1 MWRTLKQITMKRVL
15 FIVATAATTIAIL
28 LGIKVHNMTAARER
42 LERNQQALLSDVEYY
57 KTRAD
62 KWAATAEVLELKLSE
77 LREARKEDM
86 KRIKELGI
94 RLREVESYA
103 HSVTQKRGGATLP
116 LRDTVIIRDTVKIF
130 SSEGGHT
137 QICGVVRNDSI
148 TYHFESV
155 DTIYQVVR
163 RVPRRFLFFRYGTKA
178 IHQDVWTSNP
188 ATKVIYTEY
197 IEIEGP
203 KAKRKGRRRN

>member
-1 MWRTLKQITMKRVL
+1 MTRIL
-15 FIVATAATTIAIL
+15 FMVATMATVIAIL
-28 LGIKVHNMTAARER
+28 LGVKLHQTSKEQER
-42 LERNQQALLSDVEYY
+42 LERNQRALLSDVECY

-62 KWAATAEVLELKLSE
+62 KWAATAEVLELKVSE
-77 LREARKEDM
+77 LRQARAEDT

-94 RLREVESYA
+94 RLREVENYA
-103 HSVTQKRGGATLP
+103 MSVTQKRGGATLP

-130 SSEGGHT
+130 SSERGHT
-137 QICGVVRNDSI
+137 ELNGMVRNDSI

-163 RVPRRFLFFRYGTKA
+163 RVPHRFLFFRYGTKA

-188 ATKVIYTEY
+188 TTKVVYTEY
-197 IEIEGP
+197 IEIEEP
-203 KAKRKGRRRN
+203 KRERRHRRRK

>member
-1 MWRTLKQITMKRVL
+1 MTRIL
-15 FIVATAATTIAIL
+15 FMVATMATVIAIL
-28 LGIKVHNMTAARER
+28 LGVKLHQTSKEQER
-42 LERNQQALLSDVEYY
+42 LERNQRALLSDVECY

-62 KWAATAEVLELKLSE
+62 KWAATAEVLELKVSE
-77 LREARKEDM
+77 LRQARAEDT

-103 HSVTQKRGGATLP
+103 MSVTQKRGGATLP

-130 SSEGGHT
+130 SSERGHT
-137 QICGVVRNDSI
+137 ELNGMVRNDSI

-163 RVPRRFLFFRYGTKA
+163 RVPHRFLFFRYGTKA

-188 ATKVIYTEY
+188 TTKVVYTEY
-197 IEIEGP
+197 IEIEEP
-203 KAKRKGRRRN
+203 KRERGHRRRK

>member
-1 MWRTLKQITMKRVL
+1 M
-15 FIVATAATTIAIL
+15 ATIIAIL
-28 LGIKVHNMTAARER
+28 LGVKLHNLTAEHER
-42 LERNQQALLSDVEYY
+42 LERNQRALLSKVETY

-62 KWAATAEVLELKLSE
+62 EWAATAEVLELKLSE
-77 LREARKEDM
+77 LRQARREDA

-103 HSVTQKRGGATLP
+103 MSVTQKRGGATLP

-130 SSEGGHT
+130 SSGRGHS
-137 QICGVVRNDSI
+137 CLSGMVRNDSI
-148 TYHFESV
+148 TYHFTST

-188 ATKVIYTEY
+188 TTKVIYTEY
-197 IEIEGP
+197 IELEKP
-203 KAKRKGRRRN
+203 TRTKRRRRQELK

>member
-1 MWRTLKQITMKRVL
+1 MTRIL
-15 FIVATAATTIAIL
+15 FMVATMATVIAIL
-28 LGIKVHNMTAARER
+28 LGVKLHQTSKEQER
-42 LERNQQALLSDVEYY
+42 LERNQRALLSDVECY

-62 KWAATAEVLELKLSE
+62 KWAATAEVLELKVSE
-77 LREARKEDM
+77 LRQARAEDT

-94 RLREVESYA
+94 RLREVENYA
-103 HSVTQKRGGATLP
+103 MSVTQKRGGATLP

-130 SSEGGHT
+130 SSERGHT
-137 QICGVVRNDSI
+137 ELSGMVRNDSI
-148 TYHFESV
+148 TYHFTSS

-188 ATKVIYTEY
+188 TTKVIYTEY
-197 IEIEGP
+197 IELEKP
-203 KAKRKGRRRN
+203 TRAKRRRRRE

>member
-1 MWRTLKQITMKRVL
+1 MRRVL
-15 FIVATAATTIAIL
+15 SIIATVATIIAIL
-28 LGIKVHNMTAARER
+28 LGVKLHNLTAEHER
-42 LERNQQALLSDVEYY
+42 LERNQRALLSKVATY

-62 KWAATAEVLELKLSE
+62 EWAATAEVLELKLSE
-77 LREARKEDM
+77 LRQARREDA

-94 RLREVESYA
+94 RLREVETYA
-103 HSVTQKRGGATLP
+103 RSVTQKRGAATLP

-130 SSEGGHT
+130 SSGRGHSELSGT
-137 QICGVVRNDSI
+137 IRNDSI
-148 TYHFESV
+148 TYHFTST

-188 ATKVIYTEY
+188 STRVIYTEY
-197 IEIEGP
+197 IELDKP
-203 KAKRKGRRRN
+203 TRAKRRRRRELE

>member
-1 MWRTLKQITMKRVL
+1 M
-15 FIVATAATTIAIL
+15 VATMATVIAIL
-28 LGIKVHNMTAARER
+28 LGVKLHQTSKEQER
-42 LERNQQALLSDVEYY
+42 LERNQRALLSDVECY

-62 KWAATAEVLELKLSE
+62 KWAATAEVLELKVSE
-77 LREARKEDM
+77 LRQARAEDT

-103 HSVTQKRGGATLP
+103 MSVTQKRGGATLP

-130 SSEGGHT
+130 SSERGHT
-137 QICGVVRNDSI
+137 ELNGMVRNDSI

-163 RVPRRFLFFRYGTKA
+163 RVPHRFLFFRYGTKA

-188 ATKVIYTEY
+188 TTKVVYTEY
-197 IEIEGP
+197 IEIEEP
-203 KAKRKGRRRN
+203 KRERGHRRRK

>member
-1 MWRTLKQITMKRVL
+1 M
-15 FIVATAATTIAIL
+15 ATIIAIL
-28 LGIKVHNMTAARER
+28 LGVKLHNITAEHER
-42 LERNQQALLSDVEYY
+42 LERNQRALLSKVATY

-62 KWAATAEVLELKLSE
+62 EWAATAEVLELKLSE
-77 LREARKEDM
+77 LRQARREDA

-103 HSVTQKRGGATLP
+103 RSVTQKRGGATLP

-130 SSEGGHT
+130 SSGRGHSEFS
-137 QICGVVRNDSI
+137 GMVRNDSI
-148 TYHFESV
+148 TYYFTST

-188 ATKVIYTEY
+188 STKVIYTEY
-197 IEIEGP
+197 IELKKP
-203 KAKRKGRRRN
+203 TRTKRRKRRE

>member
-1 MWRTLKQITMKRVL
+1 M
-15 FIVATAATTIAIL
+15 ATIIAIL
-28 LGIKVHNMTAARER
+28 LGVKLHNITAEHER
-42 LERNQQALLSDVEYY
+42 LERNQRALLSKVATY

-62 KWAATAEVLELKLSE
+62 EWAATAEVLELKLSE
-77 LREARKEDM
+77 LRQARREDA

-103 HSVTQKRGGATLP
+103 RSVTKKRGGATLP

-130 SSEGGHT
+130 SSERGHT
-137 QICGVVRNDSI
+137 ELSGMVRNDSI
-148 TYHFESV
+148 TYHFEST

-188 ATKVIYTEY
+188 STRVIYTEY
-197 IEIEGP
+197 IELEKP
-203 KAKRKGRRRN
+203 TRTKRRRRRERE

>member
-1 MWRTLKQITMKRVL
+1 MTRIL
-15 FIVATAATTIAIL
+15 FMVATMATVIAIL
-28 LGIKVHNMTAARER
+28 LGVKLHQTSKEQER
-42 LERNQQALLSDVEYY
+42 LERNQRALLSDVECY

-62 KWAATAEVLELKLSE
+62 KWAATAEVLELKVSE
-77 LREARKEDM
+77 LRQARAEDT

-94 RLREVESYA
+94 RLREVENYA
-103 HSVTQKRGGATLP
+103 MSVTQKRGGATLP

-130 SSEGGHT
+130 SSERGHT
-137 QICGVVRNDSI
+137 ELSGMVRNDSI
-148 TYHFESV
+148 TYHFTST

-188 ATKVIYTEY
+188 STRVIYTEY
-197 IEIEGP
+197 IELEKP
-203 KAKRKGRRRN
+203 TRTKRRRRRERE

>member
-1 MWRTLKQITMKRVL
+1 MKRVL
-15 FIVATAATTIAIL
+15 FIVATVATTIAIL
-28 LGIKVHNMTAARER
+28 LGVKLHNMTAERER
-42 LERNQQALLSDVEYY
+42 LERNQRALLSDVETY

-62 KWAATAEVLELKLSE
+62 KWAATAEVLELTINE
-77 LREARKEDM
+77 LRQARAEDT

-103 HSVTQKRGGATLP
+103 RSVTQKRGVATLP
-116 LRDTVIIRDTVKIF
+116 LRDTIIIRDTVKLF
-130 SSEGGHT
+130 SSGRGHT
-137 QICGVVRNDSI
+137 ELSGMVHNDSI
-148 TYHFESV
+148 TYHFTST

-188 ATKVIYTEY
+188 STKVVYTEY
-197 IEIEGP
+197 IELEKP
-203 KAKRKGRRRN
+203 KPAKQRKRRE

>member
-1 MWRTLKQITMKRVL
+1 M
-15 FIVATAATTIAIL
+15 ATVIAIL
-28 LGIKVHNMTAARER
+28 LGVKLHQTSKEQER
-42 LERNQQALLSDVEYY
+42 LERNQRALLSDVECY

-62 KWAATAEVLELKLSE
+62 KWAATAEVLELKVSE
-77 LREARKEDM
+77 LRQARAEDT

-94 RLREVESYA
+94 RLREVENYA
-103 HSVTQKRGGATLP
+103 MSVTQKRGGATLP

-130 SSEGGHT
+130 SSERGHT
-137 QICGVVRNDSI
+137 ELNGMVRNDSI

-163 RVPRRFLFFRYGTKA
+163 RVPHRFLFFRYGTKA

-188 ATKVIYTEY
+188 TTKVVYTEY
-197 IEIEGP
+197 IEIEEP
-203 KAKRKGRRRN
+203 KRERRHRRRK

>member
-1 MWRTLKQITMKRVL
+1 M
-15 FIVATAATTIAIL
+15 ATVIAIL
-28 LGIKVHNMTAARER
+28 LGVKLHQTSKEQER
-42 LERNQQALLSDVEYY
+42 LERNQRALLSDVECY

-62 KWAATAEVLELKLSE
+62 KWAATAEVLELKVSE
-77 LREARKEDM
+77 LRQARAEDT

-94 RLREVESYA
+94 RLREVENYA
-103 HSVTQKRGGATLP
+103 MSVTQKRGGATLP

-130 SSEGGHT
+130 SSERGHT
-137 QICGVVRNDSI
+137 ELSGMVRNDSI
-148 TYHFESV
+148 TYHFTST

-188 ATKVIYTEY
+188 STRVIYTEY
-197 IEIEGP
+197 IELEKP
-203 KAKRKGRRRN
+203 TRTKRRRRRERE

>member
-1 MWRTLKQITMKRVL
+1 M
-15 FIVATAATTIAIL
+15 VATMATVIAIL
-28 LGIKVHNMTAARER
+28 LGVKLHQTSKEQER
-42 LERNQQALLSDVEYY
+42 LERNQRALLSDVECY

-62 KWAATAEVLELKLSE
+62 KWAATAEVLELKVSE
-77 LREARKEDM
+77 LRQARAEDT

-94 RLREVESYA
+94 RLREVENYA
-103 HSVTQKRGGATLP
+103 MSVTQKRGGATLP

-130 SSEGGHT
+130 SSERGHT
-137 QICGVVRNDSI
+137 ELSGMVRNDSI
-148 TYHFESV
+148 TYHFTST

-188 ATKVIYTEY
+188 STRVIYTEY
-197 IEIEGP
+197 IELEKP
-203 KAKRKGRRRN
+203 TRTKRRRRRERE

>member
-1 MWRTLKQITMKRVL
+1 M
-15 FIVATAATTIAIL
+15 ATVIAIL
-28 LGIKVHNMTAARER
+28 LGVKLHQTSKEQER
-42 LERNQQALLSDVEYY
+42 LERNQRALLSDVECY

-62 KWAATAEVLELKLSE
+62 KWAATAEVLELKVSE
-77 LREARKEDM
+77 LRQARAEDT

-94 RLREVESYA
+94 RLREVENYA
-103 HSVTQKRGGATLP
+103 MSVTQKRGGATLP

-130 SSEGGHT
+130 SSERGHT
-137 QICGVVRNDSI
+137 ELNGMVRNDSI

-163 RVPRRFLFFRYGTKA
+163 RVPHRFLFFRYGTKA

-188 ATKVIYTEY
+188 TTKVVYTEY
-197 IEIEGP
+197 IEIEEPERERGH
-203 KAKRKGRRRN
+203 RRRK

>member
-1 MWRTLKQITMKRVL
+1 M
-15 FIVATAATTIAIL
+15 ATVIAIL
-28 LGIKVHNMTAARER
+28 LGVKLHQTSKEQER
-42 LERNQQALLSDVEYY
+42 LERNQRALLSDVECY

-62 KWAATAEVLELKLSE
+62 KWAATAEVLELKVSE
-77 LREARKEDM
+77 LRQARAEDT

-94 RLREVESYA
+94 RLREVENYA
-103 HSVTQKRGGATLP
+103 MSVTQKRGGATLP

-130 SSEGGHT
+130 SSGRGHT
-137 QICGVVRNDSI
+137 ELSGMVRNDSI
-148 TYHFESV
+148 TYHFTSS

-188 ATKVIYTEY
+188 TTKVIYTEY
-197 IEIEGP
+197 IELEKP
-203 KAKRKGRRRN
+203 TRAKRRRRRE

>member
-1 MWRTLKQITMKRVL
+1 M
-15 FIVATAATTIAIL
+15 ATVIAIL
-28 LGIKVHNMTAARER
+28 LGVKLHQTSKEQER
-42 LERNQQALLSDVEYY
+42 LERNQRALLSDVECY

-62 KWAATAEVLELKLSE
+62 KWAATAEVLELKVSE
-77 LREARKEDM
+77 LRQARAEDT

-94 RLREVESYA
+94 RLREVENYA
-103 HSVTQKRGGATLP
+103 MSVTQKRGGATLP

-130 SSEGGHT
+130 SSGRGHT
-137 QICGVVRNDSI
+137 ELSGMVRNDSI
-148 TYHFESV
+148 TYHFTST

-188 ATKVIYTEY
+188 STRVIYTEY
-197 IEIEGP
+197 IELEKP
-203 KAKRKGRRRN
+203 TRTKRRRRRERE

>member
-1 MWRTLKQITMKRVL
+1 MTRILLM
-15 FIVATAATTIAIL
+15 VATMATVIAIL
-28 LGIKVHNMTAARER
+28 LGVKLHQTSNEQER
-42 LERNQQALLSDVEYY
+42 LERNQRALLSDVECY

-62 KWAATAEVLELKLSE
+62 KWAATAEVLELKVSE
-77 LREARKEDM
+77 LRQARAEDT

-94 RLREVESYA
+94 RLCEVENYA
-103 HSVTQKRGGATLP
+103 MSVTQKRGGATLP

-130 SSEGGHT
+130 SSERGHT
-137 QICGVVRNDSI
+137 ELNGMVRNDSI

-163 RVPRRFLFFRYGTKA
+163 RVPHRFLFFRYGTKA

-188 ATKVIYTEY
+188 ATKVVYTEY
-197 IEIEGP
+197 IEIEEP
-203 KAKRKGRRRN
+203 ERERRHRRRK

>member
-1 MWRTLKQITMKRVL
+1 MKRVL
-15 FIVATAATTIAIL
+15 FIVASVATTIAIL
-28 LGIKVHNMTAARER
+28 LGVKLHNMTAERER
-42 LERNQQALLSDVEYY
+42 LERNQRALLSDVETY

-62 KWAATAEVLELKLSE
+62 KWAATAEVLELTINE
-77 LREARKEDM
+77 LRQARAEDT

-103 HSVTQKRGGATLP
+103 RSVTQKRGAATLP
-116 LRDTVIIRDTVKIF
+116 LRDTIIIRDTVKLF
-130 SSEGGHT
+130 SSGRGHT
-137 QICGVVRNDSI
+137 ELNGFVHNDSI
-148 TYHFESV
+148 TYHFTST

-188 ATKVIYTEY
+188 STKVVYTEY
-197 IEIEGP
+197 IELEKPRPP
-203 KAKRKGRRRN
+203 KRRKRRE

>member
-1 MWRTLKQITMKRVL
+1 MTRIL
-15 FIVATAATTIAIL
+15 FMVATMATVIAIL
-28 LGIKVHNMTAARER
+28 LGVKLHQTSKEQER
-42 LERNQQALLSDVEYY
+42 LERNQRALLSDVECY

-62 KWAATAEVLELKLSE
+62 KWAATAEVLELKVSE
-77 LREARKEDM
+77 LRQARAEDT

-94 RLREVESYA
+94 RLREVENYA
-103 HSVTQKRGGATLP
+103 MSVTQKRGDATLP

-130 SSEGGHT
+130 SSERGHT
-137 QICGVVRNDSI
+137 ELNGMVRNDSI

-163 RVPRRFLFFRYGTKA
+163 RVPHRFLFFRYGTKA

-188 ATKVIYTEY
+188 TTKVVYTEY
-197 IEIEGP
+197 IEIEEP
-203 KAKRKGRRRN
+203 KRERRHRRRK

>member
-1 MWRTLKQITMKRVL
+1 MRRVL
-15 FIVATAATTIAIL
+15 SIIATVATIIAIL
-28 LGIKVHNMTAARER
+28 LGVKLHNITAEHER
-42 LERNQQALLSDVEYY
+42 LERNQRALLSKVETY

-62 KWAATAEVLELKLSE
+62 EWAATAEVLELKLSE
-77 LREARKEDM
+77 LRQARREDA

-103 HSVTQKRGGATLP
+103 RSVTQKRGGATLP

-130 SSEGGHT
+130 SSGRGHSELSGT
-137 QICGVVRNDSI
+137 IRNDSI
-148 TYHFESV
+148 TYHFTST

-188 ATKVIYTEY
+188 STKVIYTEY
-197 IEIEGP
+197 IELEKP
-203 KAKRKGRRRN
+203 TRTKRRRRRELE

>member
-1 MWRTLKQITMKRVL
+1 M
-15 FIVATAATTIAIL
+15 ATTIAIL
-28 LGIKVHNMTAARER
+28 LGVRLHHMSAEQER
-42 LERNQQALLSDVEYY
+42 LERNQRALLSKVETY

-62 KWAATAEVLELKLSE
+62 EWAATAEVLELKLSE
-77 LREARKEDM
+77 LRQARREDA

-103 HSVTQKRGGATLP
+103 RSVTQKRGGATLP

-130 SSEGGHT
+130 SSERGHT
-137 QICGVVRNDSI
+137 ELSGMVRNDSI
-148 TYHFESV
+148 TYHFTST

-188 ATKVIYTEY
+188 TTKVIYTEY
-197 IEIEGP
+197 IELEKP
-203 KAKRKGRRRN
+203 TRTKRRRLREQE

>member
-1 MWRTLKQITMKRVL
+1 M
-15 FIVATAATTIAIL
+15 VATMATVIAIL
-28 LGIKVHNMTAARER
+28 LGVKLHQTSKEQER
-42 LERNQQALLSDVEYY
+42 LERNQRALLSDVECY

-62 KWAATAEVLELKLSE
+62 KWAATAEVLELKVSE
-77 LREARKEDM
+77 LRQARAEDT

-94 RLREVESYA
+94 RLREVENYA
-103 HSVTQKRGGATLP
+103 MSVTQKRGGATLP

-130 SSEGGHT
+130 SSERGHT
-137 QICGVVRNDSI
+137 ELNGMVRNDSI

-163 RVPRRFLFFRYGTKA
+163 RVPHRFLFFRYGTKA

-188 ATKVIYTEY
+188 TTKVVYTEY
-197 IEIEGP
+197 IEIEEP
-203 KAKRKGRRRN
+203 KRERRHRRRK

>member
-1 MWRTLKQITMKRVL
+1 MRRVL
-15 FIVATAATTIAIL
+15 SIIATVATIIAIL
-28 LGIKVHNMTAARER
+28 LGVKLHNITAEHER
-42 LERNQQALLSDVEYY
+42 LERNQRALLSKVETY

-62 KWAATAEVLELKLSE
+62 EWAATAEVLELKLSE
-77 LREARKEDM
+77 LRQARREDA

-103 HSVTQKRGGATLP
+103 RSVTQKRGGATLP

-130 SSEGGHT
+130 SSGRGQSYLSGMVH
-137 QICGVVRNDSI
+137 NDSI
-148 TYHFESV
+148 TYHFTST

-188 ATKVIYTEY
+188 TTKVVYTEY
-197 IEIEGP
+197 IELKKP
-203 KAKRKGRRRN
+203 TRTKRRRRQE

>member
-1 MWRTLKQITMKRVL
+1 M
-15 FIVATAATTIAIL
+15 ATVIAIL
-28 LGIKVHNMTAARER
+28 LGVKLHQTSKEQER
-42 LERNQQALLSDVEYY
+42 RERNQRALLSDVECY

-94 RLREVESYA
+94 RLREVENYA
-103 HSVTQKRGGATLP
+103 MSVTQKRGGATLP

-130 SSEGGHT
+130 SSERGHT
-137 QICGVVRNDSI
+137 ELNGMVRNDSI

-163 RVPRRFLFFRYGTKA
+163 RVPHRFLFFRYGTKA

-188 ATKVIYTEY
+188 TTKVVYTEY
-197 IEIEGP
+197 IEIEEP
-203 KAKRKGRRRN
+203 KRERRHRRRK

>member
-1 MWRTLKQITMKRVL
+1 M
-15 FIVATAATTIAIL
+15 ATVIAIL
-28 LGIKVHNMTAARER
+28 LGVKLHQTSKEQER
-42 LERNQQALLSDVEYY
+42 LERNHRALLSDVECY

-62 KWAATAEVLELKLSE
+62 KWAATAEVLELKVSE
-77 LREARKEDM
+77 LRQARAEDT

-94 RLREVESYA
+94 RLREVENYA
-103 HSVTQKRGGATLP
+103 MSVTQKRGGATLP

-130 SSEGGHT
+130 SSERGHT
-137 QICGVVRNDSI
+137 ELNGMVRNDSI

-163 RVPRRFLFFRYGTKA
+163 RVPHRFLFFRYGTKA

-188 ATKVIYTEY
+188 TTKVVYTEY
-197 IEIEGP
+197 IEIEEP
-203 KAKRKGRRRN
+203 KRERRHRRRK

>member
-1 MWRTLKQITMKRVL
+1 MTMTRIL
-15 FIVATAATTIAIL
+15 FIVATVATTIAIL
-28 LGIKVHNMTAARER
+28 LGVRLRHMSAEQER
-42 LERNQQALLSDVEYY
+42 LEHNQRALLSDVETY

-62 KWAATAEVLELKLSE
+62 KWAATAEVLELKVSE
-77 LREARKEDM
+77 LRQARAEDT

-94 RLREVESYA
+94 RLREAESYA
-103 HSVTQKRGGATLP
+103 RSVTQKRGGATLP

-130 SSEGGHT
+130 SSERGHT
-137 QICGVVRNDSI
+137 ELSGMVRNDSI

-163 RVPRRFLFFRYGTKA
+163 RVPHRFLFFRYGTKA

-188 ATKVIYTEY
+188 TTKVVYTEY
-197 IEIEGP
+197 IEIKEP
-203 KAKRKGRRRN
+203 KRERRHRRRK

>member
-1 MWRTLKQITMKRVL
+1 MRRVL
-15 FIVATAATTIAIL
+15 SIIATVATIIAIL
-28 LGIKVHNMTAARER
+28 LGVKLHNLTAEHER
-42 LERNQQALLSDVEYY
+42 LERNQRALLSKVETY

-62 KWAATAEVLELKLSE
+62 EWAATAEVLELKLSE
-77 LREARKEDM
+77 LRQARREDA

-103 HSVTQKRGGATLP
+103 RSVTQKRGGATLP

-130 SSEGGHT
+130 SSGRGHSYLS
-137 QICGVVRNDSI
+137 GMVHNDSI
-148 TYHFESV
+148 TYHFTST

-188 ATKVIYTEY
+188 TTKVVFTEY
-197 IEIEGP
+197 IELEKP
-203 KAKRKGRRRN
+203 TRTKRRKRRELE

>member
-1 MWRTLKQITMKRVL
+1 MRRVL
-15 FIVATAATTIAIL
+15 SIIATVATIIAIL
-28 LGIKVHNMTAARER
+28 LGVKLHNITAEHER
-42 LERNQQALLSDVEYY
+42 LERNQRALLSKVATY

-62 KWAATAEVLELKLSE
+62 EWAATAEVLELKLSE
-77 LREARKEDM
+77 LRQARREDA

-103 HSVTQKRGGATLP
+103 RSVTQKRGGATLP

-130 SSEGGHT
+130 SSGRGHSYLS
-137 QICGVVRNDSI
+137 GMVRNDSI
-148 TYHFESV
+148 TYHFTST

-188 ATKVIYTEY
+188 STRVIYTEY
-197 IEIEGP
+197 IELEKP
-203 KAKRKGRRRN
+203 TRTKRRRRRELE

>member
-1 MWRTLKQITMKRVL
+1 MRRVL
-15 FIVATAATTIAIL
+15 SIIATVATIIAIL
-28 LGIKVHNMTAARER
+28 LGVKLHNITAEHER
-42 LERNQQALLSDVEYY
+42 LERNQRALLSKVATY

-62 KWAATAEVLELKLSE
+62 EWAATAEVLELKLSE
-77 LREARKEDM
+77 LRQARREDA

-103 HSVTQKRGGATLP
+103 RSVTKKRGGATLP

-130 SSEGGHT
+130 SSERGHT
-137 QICGVVRNDSI
+137 ELSGMVRNDSI
-148 TYHFESV
+148 TYHFEST

-188 ATKVIYTEY
+188 STRVIYTEY
-197 IEIEGP
+197 IELEKP
-203 KAKRKGRRRN
+203 TRTKRRRRRERE

>member
-1 MWRTLKQITMKRVL
+1 MRRVPS
-15 FIVATAATTIAIL
+15 IIATVATIIAIL
-28 LGIKVHNMTAARER
+28 LGVKLHNITAEHER
-42 LERNQQALLSDVEYY
+42 LERNQRALLSKVATY

-62 KWAATAEVLELKLSE
+62 EWAATAEVLELKLSE
-77 LREARKEDM
+77 LRQARRDDA

-103 HSVTQKRGGATLP
+103 RSVTQKRGGATLP

-130 SSEGGHT
+130 SSERGHT
-137 QICGVVRNDSI
+137 ELSGMVRNDSI
-148 TYHFESV
+148 TYHFEST

-188 ATKVIYTEY
+188 STRVIYTEY
-197 IEIEGP
+197 IELEKP
-203 KAKRKGRRRN
+203 TRAKRRRRREQE

>member
-1 MWRTLKQITMKRVL
+1 MTRIL
-15 FIVATAATTIAIL
+15 FMVATMATVIAIL
-28 LGIKVHNMTAARER
+28 LGVKLHQTSKEQER
-42 LERNQQALLSDVEYY
+42 LERNQRALLSDVECY

-62 KWAATAEVLELKLSE
+62 KWAATAEVLELKVSE
-77 LREARKEDM
+77 LRQARAEDT

-94 RLREVESYA
+94 RLREVENYA
-103 HSVTQKRGGATLP
+103 MSVTQKRGGATLP

-130 SSEGGHT
+130 SSERGHT
-137 QICGVVRNDSI
+137 ELNGMVRNDSI

-163 RVPRRFLFFRYGTKA
+163 RVPHRFLFFRYGTKA

-188 ATKVIYTEY
+188 TTKVVYTEY
-197 IEIEGP
+197 IEIEEP
-203 KAKRKGRRRN
+203 KRERGHRRRK

>member
-1 MWRTLKQITMKRVL
+1 MRRVL
-15 FIVATAATTIAIL
+15 SIIATVATIIAIL
-28 LGIKVHNMTAARER
+28 LGVKLHNITAEHER
-42 LERNQQALLSDVEYY
+42 LERNQQALLSKVETY

-62 KWAATAEVLELKLSE
+62 EWAATAEVLELKLSE
-77 LREARKEDM
+77 LRQARREDA

-103 HSVTQKRGGATLP
+103 RSVTQKRGGATLP

-130 SSEGGHT
+130 SSERGHT
-137 QICGVVRNDSI
+137 ELSGMVRNDSI
-148 TYHFESV
+148 TYHFTST

-163 RVPRRFLFFRYGTKA
+163 RVPRRFLFFRYGTKV

-188 ATKVIYTEY
+188 TTKVVYTEY
-197 IEIEGP
+197 IELEKP
-203 KAKRKGRRRN
+203 TRTKRRRRREQE